1 MRNDTRG
8 FQTDAI
14 HAGEADHASST
25 PISLGATSD
34 AVYYRT
40 GNPTLAAYEAKA
52 AALDNGT
59 RGVSAACGMA
69 AVSQTLLTLLS
80 SGSRLVCHHTVYH
93 WNATRR

>member
-14 HAGEADHASST
+14 HAGEAEHSSST

-40 GNPTLAAYEAKA
+40 GNPTLAAFDLRTADTPTAAQHLLRFEASRVTGA
-52 AALDNGT
+52 G
-59 RGVSAACGMA
+59 AACP
-69 AVSQTLLTLLS
+69 
-80 SGSRLVCHHTVYH
+80 
-93 WNATRR
+93 